1 MFFQRRLQV
10 RAFAAG
16 LTAAINTAPSPKAAA
31 VKERRLEGGEQIF
44 SILQR
49 KGSKEAMEV
58 RIM

>member
-16 LTAAINTAPSPKAAA
+16 LAAAINTAPFPKA
-31 VKERRLEGGEQIF
+31 VKERGLGGGEQIF

-49 KGSKEAMEV
+49 GRKKLWK
-58 RIM
+58 

>member
-16 LTAAINTAPSPKAAA
+16 LTAAINTAPSPEAAA

-49 KGSKEAMEV
+49 GRKKLWK
-58 RIM
+58 